1 MYDESCCFDS
11 ARYNKVSPVSM
22 VFPYFSQDEEGNNA
36 ITGTPEDSNQ
46 VNYLELDST
55 MTKSDDV
62 FTCFVEVTANET
74 ADFDVSLNTFSE
86 LPFVHKYQPQY

>member
-1 MYDESCCFDS
+1 MYDKSCCFDS

-22 VFPYFSQDEEGNNA
+22 VFSYFSQDEEGNNVV
-36 ITGTPEDSNQ
+36 TGTPEDSNQ

-74 ADFDVSLNTFSE
+74 AHFEVSLNTFSK
-86 LPFVHKYQPQY
+86 LPSLDK